1 MFRLAMLS
9 VLLGGASALRVP
21 LATPRQAHLVV
32 ARAKVFASVAF
43 EGEPAMQDDGESV
56 DVDAPAAIPEPMPVA
71 SSEAKKDLKD
81 FAAPAAA
88 ALVLLGGAFAFTRG
102 GDAPAPAAAPTAV
115 VQKSVQIA
123 PDLERSMPAPV
134 EAPAAPKTNSGYQEI
149 PDVWK
154 MK

>member
-32 ARAKVFASVAF
+32 ARVFASEAF
-43 EGEPAMQDDGESV
+43 EGEPAMEDDGESV
-56 DVDAPAAIPEPMPVA
+56 DVEAPAAIPEPMPVA

-102 GDAPAPAAAPTAV
+102 GDTPAPTAAPTAV

-134 EAPAAPKTNSGYQEI
+134 EAPAPPKTNSGYQEI